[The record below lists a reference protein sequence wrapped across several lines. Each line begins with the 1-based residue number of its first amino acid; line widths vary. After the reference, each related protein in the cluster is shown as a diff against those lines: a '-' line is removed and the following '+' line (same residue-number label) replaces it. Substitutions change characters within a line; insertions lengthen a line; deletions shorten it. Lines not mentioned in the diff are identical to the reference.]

1 MKTNYTVEEIEK
13 MSILEQERLRDRL
26 KQYGIFWRYYAPIFY
41 NEESGEYKN
50 EEEWRKARQ
59 DLLDADKTSK
69 ILNFKIL
76 YGKTPSRIV

>member
-1 MKTNYTVEEIEK
+1 MKTKYTVEEIENL
-13 MSILEQERLRDRL
+13 SILEQERLRDRL
-26 KQYGIFWRYYAPIFY
+26 RQYGVFGRYYAPIFY

-59 DLLDADKTSK
+59 DVLDADKTRE